1 MMSLHKFL
9 GCTWCNRKSLLQTAW
24 LCRSNTPLNRVSA
37 RVKPQSRS
45 STNRMVLAY
54 IGAVRKCSKEGKARG
69 YIAAEFH
76 TPWLFLTSLQGL
88 RSGKGGGPRVCTR
101 GHAVVTH
108 DSLTEKALSVGG
120 RATIA
125 YQGPCCG
132 DL

>member
-1 MMSLHKFL
+1 MIDYLTLNTGIVVLMHFSSERGLDMMSLHKFL

-88 RSGKGGGPRVCTR
+88 RSGKG
-101 GHAVVTH
+101 
-108 DSLTEKALSVGG
+108 VGLG
-120 RATIA
+120 FV
-125 YQGPCCG
+125 PE
-132 DL
+132 DMLW